1 MKIISLSSNIAGPAC
16 AVALSIKKYYKNDYK
31 TNFFD
36 FLEVS
41 LLSIIQVLQTK
52 DIDNILRGNNKIILN
67 KDDKNSVFFNNFDKM
82 ISHHDL
88 LKIYTDLDYN
98 NLIDKYKRR
107 YERLINSIKE
117 EKIIYFIR
125 YGFEDSNIIKYFIN
139 SINKINPN
147 LEIYFIN
154 VNYDINNLDINN
166 LDINNLNKNIKN
178 YYYVNF
184 NNYIDSEMKY
194 SDDMFYKT
202 LEFKW
207 DIVFD
212 LINKTKINKD

>member
-16 AVALSIKKYYKNDYK
+16 AVAVSIKKYYNNNYK

-41 LLSIIQVLQTK
+41 LLSIIQVLQTE

-67 KDDKNSVFFNNFDKM
+67 NDDKNSVFFNNFDKM

-88 LKIYTDLDYN
+88 LKIYTESDYN

-107 YERLINSIKE
+107 YHRLINSIKE
-117 EKIIYFIR
+117 EDRIYFIR
-125 YGFEDSNIIKYFIN
+125 YGIEDINIIKYFIDI
-139 SINKINPN
+139 INKINPN
-147 LEIYFIN
+147 LDIHFIN
-154 VNYDINNLDINN
+154 VNYDSNN
-166 LDINNLNKNIKN
+166 LDINNLNKSIKN
-178 YYYVNF
+178 YYYINF
-184 NNYIDSEMKY
+184 YNYIDLEMKY
-194 SDDMFYKT
+194 SDDIFYKT

-212 LINKTKINKD
+212 LINKTKM

>member
-16 AVALSIKKYYKNDYK
+16 AVALSIKKYYNNDYK

-88 LKIYTDLDYN
+88 LKIYTDFDYN

-166 LDINNLNKNIKN
+166 LNKNIKN

>member
-1 MKIISLSSNIAGPAC
+1 MKIISLSSTIAGPAC
-16 AVALSIKKYYKNDYK
+16 AVAVSIKKYYNNDYK

-41 LLSIIQVLQTK
+41 LLSIIQVLEIANT

-107 YERLINSIKE
+107 YHRLINSIKE
-117 EKIIYFIR
+117 EDKIYFIR
-125 YGFEDSNIIKYFIN
+125 YGIEDSNNIKYFIYT
-139 SINKINPN
+139 INRINPN
-147 LEIYFIN
+147 LDVHFIN
-154 VNYDINNLDINN
+154 VNYDSNNLDNNNINN
-166 LDINNLNKNIKN
+166 SIKN
-178 YYYVNF
+178 YYYINF

-207 DIVFD
+207 EIVFD
-212 LINKTKINKD
+212 LINKTKI